1 MGDAQVI
8 FTYLTL
14 GFNRLY
20 RLFTPVHRCVLCR
33 GAASCNFTLRN
44 LNKSMLQFFRK
55 YSEVIIWNGA
65 LILLGVMNV
74 NDTSLCLLKNMGIT
88 WCPGCGLGHAIHYAL
103 HFEFEK
109 SFQEH
114 ILGIPATLILFYQ
127 SCKSI
132 YTINKTTHY
141 GPATNTKNVS

>member
-1 MGDAQVI
+1 M
-8 FTYLTL
+8 
-14 GFNRLY
+14 
-20 RLFTPVHRCVLCR
+20 
-33 GAASCNFTLRN
+33 SCNFTLRN

-109 SFQEH
+109 VVSGTH
-114 ILGIPATLILFYQ
+114 LG
-127 SCKSI
+127 
-132 YTINKTTHY
+132 
-141 GPATNTKNVS
+141 NTGNIDSLLPEL